1 MKVTNIVSGRQIEL
15 HRAYKNAQFD
25 FYFGVNNDYF
35 VYQYYDEESRRVT
48 QTRFPSGIDCTAYGI
63 DRDLQAHT
71 SVLINVD
78 GENYRRGHFFRLPN
92 LGRQNDVSISGI
104 SQVHLAD
111 ELLQKFD
118 GLYAEQN
125 QSVFAEQNQHVFI
138 TRLIDGVLTLT
149 DLVCRAYNT
158 TGYRYVTESGVE
170 HQIHLNDYERN
181 NIIQMIQN
189 RDTNQYVWGEN
200 AEGRNAIFENQTAR
214 ELHGA
219 LPRLGGYHQTTRTND
234 IFSEESVNWFV
245 GFEVEKED
253 LEARNRARRLDSNIG
268 DGWVAE
274 SDSSLDGTTGVEFV
288 SPVFDLFN
296 TKNLFEQ
303 FDKFSWVMNAG
314 YSRACGGH
322 ITISRRGMDA
332 DDLVDKLAPFA
343 PLLFSLYE
351 GRLATQW
358 GGVQTKN
365 EMKNGSR
372 KAIHNCKRHYRSK
385 NAVEIRIFS
394 AVSTLESIKFRTKL
408 VQWICAQ
415 IDKGELTTFTKV
427 ADAMFNDKKLN
438 KLLRQQYSAEKL
450 ARKQALA
457 YVFGGC
463 LEGQSASDFL
473 NSTDNYERTI
483 ERMKRAFNSVNI
495 YVRREVESKFGSF
508 VVNKAKGEL

>member
-15 HRAYKNAQFD
+15 HRAYQNSQFN
-25 FYFGVNNDYF
+25 FYFGFKDNYF
-35 VYQYYDEESRRVT
+35 VYQYYDEEEQRLT
-48 QTRFPSGIDCTAYGI
+48 QSRFPSAIDCTAYGI

-78 GENYRRGHFFRLPN
+78 GENYRRGQFFRLPN
-92 LGRQNDVSISGI
+92 LMRQNDISISGI
-104 SQVHLAD
+104 SQAHLAD
-111 ELLQKFD
+111 DMLQKFD
-118 GLYAEQN
+118 EFDSESYQY
-125 QSVFAEQNQHVFI
+125 VFI

-149 DLVCRAYNT
+149 DLVNRGYHT
-158 TGYRYVTESGVE
+158 TAYRYITESGVE
-170 HQIHLNDYERN
+170 ETIHLSDHEQN
-181 NIIQMIQN
+181 NIIQKIRN

-200 AEGRNAIFENQTAR
+200 SEGRNSIFENQTAR

-234 IFSEESVNWFV
+234 IFNQGSVNWFV
-245 GFEVEKED
+245 GYEVEKED
-253 LEARNRARRLDSNIG
+253 LGVRNRARRLNSNLG
-268 DGWVAE
+268 GGWFAE

-296 TKNLFEQ
+296 TKHLFEQ
-303 FDKFSWVMNAG
+303 FDEFSWVMDAG

-332 DDLVDKLAPFA
+332 DDLIDKLAPFA

-351 GRLATQW
+351 GRLSTQY
-358 GGVQTKN
+358 GGVQTKS
-365 EMKNGSR
+365 EMKGGSR
-372 KAIHNCKRHYRSK
+372 KAIHNCKRGYRPK

-394 AVSTLESIKFRTKL
+394 AVSTLDSIKFRTKL

-427 ADAMFNDKKLN
+427 ADAMFSDKKLN

-473 NSTDNYERTI
+473 GSADNYERTI
-483 ERMKRAFNSVNI
+483 ERMKRAYNSVNL